1 MFSPNR
7 LAVVGRTRET
17 LPIVALASTREP
29 SCVQHLVDAE
39 CCGVHAVAV
48 ATALSPVIS
57 EVVFFF
63 TMLLDS
69 LIFSI
74 QIRSA
79 AMYYAQLIKREELRL
94 VCLFPLVTACLFLAF
109 TSMRVPKTRESLFFL
124 ARTFTRVPCCVRP
137 LVAALWSKC
146 RYILYLYIYIALDIV
161 L

>member
-1 MFSPNR
+1 MLRAAS
-7 LAVVGRTRET
+7 GRCM
-17 LPIVALASTREP
+17 LVAMLLP

-39 CCGVHAVAV
+39 CRSIHAVAV

-57 EVVFFF
+57 EVVFFS
-63 TMLLDS
+63 TMPLDS

-79 AMYYAQLIKREELRL
+79 AMYYTELLIREDLRL
-94 VCLFPLVTACLFLAF
+94 LCLFPLVTACLLLAF

-124 ARTFTRVPCCVRP
+124 ARTFTRV
-137 LVAALWSKC
+137 WSKC
-146 RYILYLYIYIALDIV
+146 RYILYLYIYIALHIV